1 MEGLLSTGP
10 TLSSFLRY
18 LRKFYNNDKSRFFLI
33 TWPQESFILAV
44 FKLKRNELCQE
55 VGSNIGFVKNL
66 RVPVLVYFS
75 PNIIEQC
82 GGIYLANYRSFL

>member
-10 TLSSFLRY
+10 TLSSFLKY

-33 TWPQESFILAV
+33 TWPEESFILEV

-55 VGSNIGFVKNL
+55 VISNIAFVKSL
-66 RVPVLVYFS
+66 RVPVVIL
-75 PNIIEQC
+75 
-82 GGIYLANYRSFL
+82 